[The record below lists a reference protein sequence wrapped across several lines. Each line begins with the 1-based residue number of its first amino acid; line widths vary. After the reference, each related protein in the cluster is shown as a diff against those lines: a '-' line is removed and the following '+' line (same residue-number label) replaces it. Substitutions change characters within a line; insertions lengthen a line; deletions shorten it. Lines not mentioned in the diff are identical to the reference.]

1 MPPAD
6 PRVAAL
12 AAAGAIRLALFLP
25 QYAEDAAGI
34 RGIGTGFIAI
44 EIVGV
49 LAARLGIVAR
59 IIKYPSPKDAVAGL
73 QDGAC
78 DVAFLGVEPSRVAV
92 VDFSPTLF
100 QFDYSLLVPVGS
112 PIGSFEDADR
122 AGRRIGLVDGHA
134 SALALRRIIK
144 QAELIGVELPESAF
158 DLLRDRKVD
167 AVAFP
172 RDQLVE
178 FAGRLPGAR
187 VLAQGYGVNRVAMA
201 VQKGRSEWRAYFS
214 EFVEDAKASGL
225 VARIIARGALRGF
238 QVAAAESA
246 N

>member
-44 EIVGV
+44 EIVGA
-49 LAARLGIVAR
+49 LAARLGVAAQV
-59 IIKYPSPKDAVAGL
+59 IKYPSPKDAVAGL

-78 DVAFLGVEPSRVAV
+78 DLAFLGIEPSRVAI
-92 VDFSPTLF
+92 VDFSPALF
-100 QFDYSLLVPVGS
+100 QFDYSLLVPAGS
-112 PIGSFEDADR
+112 TIGSLEDTDR

-134 SALALRRIIK
+134 SALALRRIVK
-144 QAELIGVELPESAF
+144 QAELIGVELPENAF

-167 AVAFP
+167 ALAFP
-172 RDQLVE
+172 RDQLIA

-187 VLAQGYGVNRVAMA
+187 VLAKGYGVNRVGIA
-201 VQKGRSEWRAYFS
+201 VAKGSTGLLSYLSDFAAE
-214 EFVEDAKASGL
+214 AKTTGL
-225 VARIIARGALRGF
+225 VQRAIERGGLDGF
-238 QVAAAESA
+238 DVAPA
-246 N
+246 